1 MQTYYDETEVMKD
14 IIIEDLEDLGDYL
27 TVKQMAQ
34 NIKDYDKDDILA
46 LIEEGELPAI
56 KIKGKLK
63 VRLEKFAEHYAKI
76 IDSIPKNGDD
86 PDFYDGIDID
96 SLWLQ

>member
-1 MQTYYDETEVMKD
+1 MQTTCVEKQVTMD

-34 NIKDYDKDDILA
+34 NIKIYDEVDILA

-56 KIKGKLK
+56 KIKGELK
-63 VRLEKFAEHYAKI
+63 VRLEKFAEHYAEI
-76 IDSIPKNGDD
+76 IDFIPKNGED
-86 PDFYDGIDID
+86 PDFPGEFAA
-96 SLWLQ
+96 